1 MCSKIMSGF
10 PTKISPTDKT
20 EKSYT
25 ITLQRESNFLD
36 ILSVDYSS
44 KVFAGSVFP
53 ISIVVENN
61 GYNNAE
67 NIYVIVE

>member
-1 MCSKIMSGF
+1 MSGF

-36 ILSVDYSS
+36 ILSAIDFLSVD
-44 KVFAGSVFP
+44 VSV
-53 ISIVVENN
+53 SIIAVILIRYYEIKTNN
-61 GYNNAE
+61 S
-67 NIYVIVE
+67 NIFDSLSHY